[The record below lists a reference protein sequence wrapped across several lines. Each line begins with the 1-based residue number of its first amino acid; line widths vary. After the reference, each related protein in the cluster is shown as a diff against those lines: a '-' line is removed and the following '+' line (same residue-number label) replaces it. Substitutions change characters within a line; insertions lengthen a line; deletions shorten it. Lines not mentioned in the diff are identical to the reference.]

1 MKAVMRRCSRAQYVI
16 HCTYFWQKTISTF
29 ILITYQAFLKEATEA
44 LQKDIEKNINE
55 RIFGQVDCPSNWQYP
70 KKDDGML
77 GVIKFANW
85 RARRIVEEIDGLID
99 VCVTTD
105 EERQRWKDVL
115 KSYQNTI
122 KVCYFLFHSIL

>member
-1 MKAVMRRCSRAQYVI
+1 MIGRLFKRGFELREGD
-16 HCTYFWQKTISTF
+16 
-29 ILITYQAFLKEATEA
+29 KEATEA

-70 KKDDGML
+70 KKNDGTL

-85 RARRIVEEIDGLID
+85 RAWRIVEEIDGLIN

-105 EERQRWKDVL
+105 EERQRWKEVFEA
-115 KSYQNTI
+115 YRNTI
-122 KVCYFLFHSIL
+122 KVCNFRFYYIL